1 MHAGNDHNP
10 IGFYFE
16 EKTVREASYA
26 HPTYFRMHN
35 LEGEGTSRD
44 DLYCSLYRQ
53 SKTHAKVRMNAFV
66 PGERFLEIRIRFW
79 YPDNRQCHCFLNRP
93 ARTSSQA
100 MTSSGL
106 RSYWPMR

>member
-1 MHAGNDHNP
+1 
-10 IGFYFE
+10 
-16 EKTVREASYA
+16 
-26 HPTYFRMHN
+26 
-35 LEGEGTSRD
+35 
-44 DLYCSLYRQ
+44 
-53 SKTHAKVRMNAFV
+53 MNAFV